1 MRRFFVA
8 DLNVRG
14 ELELKA
20 EYRYEQLQQVPGA
33 AELMT
38 HLATALWRD
47 PNGFEIALPTP
58 SGSGDVT
65 FRWAPSAATAGI
77 AIVRVGGTLASL
89 SLLASGLDGEADSI
103 TLGAFQRH
111 LLLGLHD
118 TGYEPAFA
126 LMDLTERPL
135 VATINFA
142 VPHPPADRL
151 VLALADRCFGAAYFR
166 YHGLA

>member
-20 EYRYEQLQQVPGA
+20 EYRYEQLQQIPGA
-33 AELMT
+33 AELIAR
-38 HLATALWRD
+38 LATSLWRD
-47 PNGFEIALPTP
+47 PNGFELTLPAP
-58 SGSGDVT
+58 SSSAVT
-65 FRWAPSAATAGI
+65 FRWTPSAATAGI
-77 AIVRVGGTLASL
+77 AIVRAAGELASL
-89 SLLASGLDGEADSI
+89 SLLASGLDGEADSV

-111 LLLGLHD
+111 LVHELHD

-142 VPHPPADRL
+142 APHPPADRL

>member
-20 EYRYEQLQQVPGA
+20 EYRYDQLQQLPGA
-33 AELMT
+33 AELIT
-38 HLATALWRD
+38 GLATALYRD
-47 PNGFEIALPTP
+47 PNGFEAALP
-58 SGSGDVT
+58 SAGGVT
-65 FRWAPSAATAGI
+65 FRWTPSAATAGI
-77 AIVRVGGTLASL
+77 AIVRAAGALASL

-111 LLLGLHD
+111 LLHALHD

-126 LMDLTERPL
+126 LMDLSERPL
-135 VATINFA
+135 VATINFVA
-142 VPHPPADRL
+142 PHSARDRL